1 MKPTAEHIRNFLNEH
16 NQYITHWAVAHTPFH
31 TYKATPQQLE
41 RMKNEAQKQCLFFRR
56 SFSQFLYQ
64 AKALRKPEIY
74 SPLPPPPSPKNA
86 VPPSTQKQKT
96 AVGAQQPPTNS
107 ATLPQPITQP
117 TQLTALQNPIAA
129 VQPAAPTAS
138 AEPQPMPSNPLKPS
152 KKLGFSARN
161 TAVTKKS

>member
-1 MKPTAEHIRNFLNEH
+1 MRLMEIASAEEQMALWKLVNDNVWAAINQQARDEAERKAAAQRAAKLKGDKPKTKGA
-16 NQYITHWAVAHTPFH
+16 AP
-31 TYKATPQQLE
+31 
-41 RMKNEAQKQCLFFRR
+41 
-56 SFSQFLYQ
+56 S
-64 AKALRKPEIY
+64 LRI
-74 SPLPPPPSPKNA
+74 PPPPPPKKA

-161 TAVTKKS
+161 TAVTKKW